1 MQQIRR
7 ISIGS
12 ATLFGAVLAGVY
24 VFIGALAFY
33 ILEVFGLIGEGELL
47 GNFLGLTIG
56 TFIGVLVAGIFA
68 AVVGAIAG
76 FVYAAIYNI
85 VAGITGGIAIDL
97 ENTNP

>member
-24 VFIGALAFY
+24 VFIAALAIY
-33 ILEVFGLIGEGELL
+33 ILEILGLIGEGELL
-47 GNFLGLTIG
+47 GNLLGLTVG
-56 TFIGVLVAGIFA
+56 TFVGVLVAGIFA
-68 AVVGAIAG
+68 AAAGAIAG

-85 VAGITGGIAIDL
+85 VAGITGGLVIDL
-97 ENTNP
+97 ENAEQ